1 MPDPNFFTFLIFYFI
16 MLCVCVLE
24 RVVMFFPERN
34 RLGEKMR
41 CDLLGLFWLEEV
53 LTTVIWT
60 EGHGAHEREA

>member
-1 MPDPNFFTFLIFYFI
+1 MPDPNTFFIFYFI

-41 CDLLGLFWLEEV
+41 CDLLGPAWLEEV

-60 EGHGAHEREA
+60 EEHGAHEREA

>member
-1 MPDPNFFTFLIFYFI
+1 MPDPNAFFIFYFI

-24 RVVMFFPERN
+24 RVV

-41 CDLLGLFWLEEV
+41 CDLLGPAWLEEV